1 MRHFHRRIR
10 LYGVAGQIYKL
21 VGEEPFTL
29 EDLLEAGIDIHQSNR
44 VNLRTRGAVTHPPD
58 TENPSPYGVTRPRRV
73 SNEQGA
79 AKYWILT
86 PEAVRVIRKELG
98 EIDDDED

>member
-29 EDLLEAGIDIHQSNR
+29 EDLLEAGIDIHQSNL

-58 TENPSPYGVTRPRRV
+58 TLRIRRRMV
-73 SNEQGA
+73 WLG
-79 AKYWILT
+79 
-86 PEAVRVIRKELG
+86 RVEYQKNKARRNTG
-98 EIDDDED
+98 S